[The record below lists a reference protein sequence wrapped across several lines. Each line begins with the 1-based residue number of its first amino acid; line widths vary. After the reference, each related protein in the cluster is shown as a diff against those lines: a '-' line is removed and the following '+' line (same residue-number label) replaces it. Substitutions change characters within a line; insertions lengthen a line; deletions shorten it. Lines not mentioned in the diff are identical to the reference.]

1 MNKLITLMNV
11 KKETK
16 PKAITEDGFKV
27 FCAFDSL
34 TATDDLKPNPNN
46 PNKHPKEQIKQLA
59 KIIKFNGWRAPITVS
74 KRSGFIVRGHGRL
87 AAAKELGT
95 TSVPVDF
102 QEYDDDASEYAD
114 LIADNQ
120 IAELSA
126 MDDLMLDNLLSSD
139 IFKDFDLDLAGIRAN
154 LLGESVLQVET
165 QQTKPY
171 DYLHALITVN
181 VKDAEKLLEIIKYA
195 KDKGADVTQNAN

>member
-1 MNKLITLMNV
+1 MNV

-34 TATDDLKPNPNN
+34 MATDDLKPNPNN

-102 QEYDDDASEYAD
+102 QEYDDDASEHAD

>member
-1 MNKLITLMNV
+1 MNV

-126 MDDLMLDNLLSSD
+126 TDDLMLDNLLSSD

-181 VKDAEKLLEIIKYA
+181 MKDAEKLLEIIKYA
-195 KDKGADVTQNAN
+195 KEKGADVTQNAN

>member
-1 MNKLITLMNV
+1 MNV

-27 FCAFDSL
+27 FCAFDGL

-126 MDDLMLDNLLSSD
+126 TDDLMLDNLLSSD

>member
-1 MNKLITLMNV
+1 MNV

-102 QEYDDDASEYAD
+102 PQR
-114 LIADNQ
+114 
-120 IAELSA
+120 
-126 MDDLMLDNLLSSD
+126 M
-139 IFKDFDLDLAGIRAN
+139 
-154 LLGESVLQVET
+154 T
-165 QQTKPY
+165 
-171 DYLHALITVN
+171 
-181 VKDAEKLLEIIKYA
+181 
-195 KDKGADVTQNAN
+195 

>member
-1 MNKLITLMNV
+1 MSV

-34 TATDDLKPNPNN
+34 EAIDALKPNPNN
-46 PNKHPKEQIKQLA
+46 PNKHPKDQIKQLA

-87 AAAKELGT
+87 AAAKELGA

-126 MDDLMLDNLLSSD
+126 TDDLMLDNLLGSD
-139 IFKDFDLDLAGIRAN
+139 IFKDFDLDLVGIRAN
-154 LLGESVLQVET
+154 ILVESVLPVET

-195 KDKGADVTQNAN
+195 KEKGADVAQNAN

>member
-1 MNKLITLMNV
+1 MNV

-34 TATDDLKPNPNN
+34 EAIDALKPNPNN
-46 PNKHPKEQIKQLA
+46 PNKHPKDQIKQLA

-87 AAAKELGT
+87 AAAKELGA

-126 MDDLMLDNLLSSD
+126 TDDLMLDNLLGSD

-154 LLGESVLQVET
+154 S
-165 QQTKPY
+165 
-171 DYLHALITVN
+171 
-181 VKDAEKLLEIIKYA
+181 
-195 KDKGADVTQNAN
+195 

>member
-1 MNKLITLMNV
+1 MNV

-34 TATDDLKPNPNN
+34 MATDDLKPNPNN

>member
-34 TATDDLKPNPNN
+34 MATDDLKPNPNN

>member
-1 MNKLITLMNV
+1 MNV

>member
-1 MNKLITLMNV
+1 MNV

-126 MDDLMLDNLLSSD
+126 TDDLMLDNLLSSD

-195 KDKGADVTQNAN
+195 KDKGADVTQNAS

>member
-34 TATDDLKPNPNN
+34 MATDDLKPNPNN

-102 QEYDDDASEYAD
+102 QEYDDDASEHAD

>member
-1 MNKLITLMNV
+1 MNV

-102 QEYDDDASEYAD
+102 QEYDDDASEHAD

>member
-1 MNKLITLMNV
+1 MNV

-34 TATDDLKPNPNN
+34 TAIDDLKPNPNN

-126 MDDLMLDNLLSSD
+126 TDDLMLDNLLSSD
-139 IFKDFDLDLAGIRAN
+139 IFKDFDLDLVGIRAN
-154 LLGESVLQVET
+154 ILGESVLPAET

-195 KDKGADVTQNAN
+195 KEKGADVTQNAN

>member
-1 MNKLITLMNV
+1 MNV

-126 MDDLMLDNLLSSD
+126 TDDLMLDNLLSSD